1 MLRSL
6 LRNTLRSTLK
16 VTEKNMHEVTRT
28 ELRRLSVLI
37 PAYIARELGIR
48 ERQKLVVHSSGDKI
62 ITEDW
67 KE

>member
-1 MLRSL
+1 
-6 LRNTLRSTLK
+6 
-16 VTEKNMHEVTRT
+16 MHEVTRT